1 VTPWPTIRLADL
13 ATVERGL
20 SWDRAAECSET
31 DAMVNVVTIPSIK
44 ESLVLPGPTYL
55 RDVPETKI
63 ARYGLKDGD
72 ILVIGSNGN
81 RDRVGYCVA
90 VVGDHPGVLFASFLL
105 RVRPSPEAIDPGFLY
120 FTFRNHAFMA
130 GLRAESVGATSLT
143 NLRITSLRDAPV
155 PVPPAPTQRTIAAV
169 LSAYDALIEN
179 NNRRIKIL
187 EEMAQRIYREW
198 FVDFRYPGHE
208 GVPLVDSE
216 LGPIPEGWRYEEL
229 SGVVDCIRDTV
240 RPGIATVDDP
250 YVPID
255 CIDAKSLSLGRWEP
269 GENAKSSLLRFAS
282 RDILFGAMRPYFHK
296 VAITPWSGTTR
307 STCFVLRPK
316 DMDMWAF
323 AVMTLFDDRTV
334 DFATRHSSGSTIPYA
349 KWAGAVA
356 DMPTL
361 VPPAPIACAFGQV
374 VGPIL
379 AFLTQAGVVNA
390 TLASARDLLLPRL
403 VSGEIDVTDLDIA
416 MPEAA

>member
-1 VTPWPTIRLADL
+1 VAPLYPRVPLGDVARVKSGYAYKRGDWTDSGVPVVKIQNVRDGWVTTEGASLVSEATAARTSSFRLSIGDVLITMSGEIGAVGRVRAPEPLMLNQRVGRFEITAPDKLDDIFLLHVLRAPNSKALLLNAAHGAAQANISPTLIGMLEIPLPAL
-13 ATVERGL
+13 AT
-20 SWDRAAECSET
+20 
-31 DAMVNVVTIPSIK
+31 
-44 ESLVLPGPTYL
+44 
-55 RDVPETKI
+55 
-63 ARYGLKDGD
+63 
-72 ILVIGSNGN
+72 
-81 RDRVGYCVA
+81 
-90 VVGDHPGVLFASFLL
+90 
-105 RVRPSPEAIDPGFLY
+105 
-120 FTFRNHAFMA
+120 
-130 GLRAESVGATSLT
+130 
-143 NLRITSLRDAPV
+143 
-155 PVPPAPTQRTIAAV
+155 QRKIAAV
-169 LSAYDALIEN
+169 LSAYDDLIEN

-187 EEMAQRIYREW
+187 EEMAQRVYREW

-216 LGPIPEGWRYEEL
+216 GGRIPEGWRYEAL

-240 RPGIATVDDP
+240 RPGVATVDDP

-255 CIDAKSLSLGRWEP
+255 CIDAKSLCLGRWEP

-282 RDILFGAMRPYFHK
+282 RDVLFGAMRPYFHK
-296 VAITPWSGTTR
+296 VAIAPWSGTTR

-323 AVMTLFDDRTV
+323 AVMALFDDRTV

-374 VGPIL
+374 VDPIL
-379 AFLTQAGVVNA
+379 AFLTQAGIVNA